1 MSFNHSTKSTIKSAI
16 KLIVKF
22 EGEKNVLSY
31 WTSINMAQINSGK
44 DIMSVMSNA
53 IKESC
58 SHACNWF
65 NRVFEILSEYTN
77 IATPELF

>member
-1 MSFNHSTKSTIKSAI
+1 MSFNPVQKYYKISHHIDCKI
-16 KLIVKF
+16 

-31 WTSINMAQINSGK
+31 WTSINMAQIKSGK
-44 DIMSVMSNA
+44 DIMTVMSNA

-65 NRVFEILSEYTN
+65 NRVFEILSKYTN
-77 IATPELF
+77 VATPELF

>member
-1 MSFNHSTKSTIKSAI
+1 MTQIK
-16 KLIVKF
+16 
-22 EGEKNVLSY
+22 
-31 WTSINMAQINSGK
+31 SGK

-65 NRVFEILSEYTN
+65 NRVFEILSKYTN
-77 IATPELF
+77 VATPELF